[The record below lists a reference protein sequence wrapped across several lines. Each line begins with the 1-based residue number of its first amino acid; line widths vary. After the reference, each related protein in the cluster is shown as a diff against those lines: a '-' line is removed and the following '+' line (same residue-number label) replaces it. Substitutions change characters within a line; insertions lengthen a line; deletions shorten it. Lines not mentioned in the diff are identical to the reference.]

1 MKVLLHSS
9 RLPFALVAALV
20 CAITVSSSTTSCAAF
35 VANCPQLVFYST
47 ISRHHPLS
55 MAQDS
60 NSNDNNDD
68 NDSKGTSNE
77 NNKDNKRI
85 TKRNDTVTISTSWL
99 VSKARL
105 EHHHTQQLLRR
116 PPLKLP
122 YTTSQKW
129 IQHNFSIKTKEE
141 FEQLVM
147 DGDIKNVYISKRP
160 EEYYGRRG
168 EWISWEHY
176 LLGSVVEDGE
186 GGVNRRNGTE
196 SLLKWQ

>member
-9 RLPFALVAALV
+9 RLPFALMAALV
-20 CAITVSSSTTSCAAF
+20 CAIIVSSSTTSCVAF

-60 NSNDNNDD
+60 NSDDNN
-68 NDSKGTSNE
+68 SKDTSNE
-77 NNKDNKRI
+77 NNNDKDKRI

-141 FEQLVM
+141 FDQLVEN
-147 DGDIKNVYISKRP
+147 GDIKNVYISKRP

-168 EWISWEHY
+168 EWISWDHY
-176 LLGSVVEDGE
+176 LLGSVVEDEVG
-186 GGVNRRNGTE
+186 RRNGTE

>member
-9 RLPFALVAALV
+9 RLPFALMAALV
-20 CAITVSSSTTSCAAF
+20 CAIIVSSSTTSCVAF

-47 ISRHHPLS
+47 ISRHYPLS

-60 NSNDNNDD
+60 NSDDNN
-68 NDSKGTSNE
+68 SKDTSNE
-77 NNKDNKRI
+77 NNNDKDKRI

-141 FEQLVM
+141 FDQLVEN
-147 DGDIKNVYISKRP
+147 GDIKNVYISKRP

-168 EWISWEHY
+168 EWISWDHY
-176 LLGSVVEDGE
+176 LLGSVVEDEVG
-186 GGVNRRNGTE
+186 RRNGTE

>member
-1 MKVLLHSS
+1 MKVLLHSR

-20 CAITVSSSTTSCAAF
+20 CAIIVSSSTTSCVAF

-60 NSNDNNDD
+60 NSNGENN
-68 NDSKGTSNE
+68 SKDTSNE
-77 NNKDNKRI
+77 SNSDKDKRI

-186 GGVNRRNGTE
+186 GGVVRNGTE

>member
-9 RLPFALVAALV
+9 RLPFALMAALV
-20 CAITVSSSTTSCAAF
+20 CAIIVSSSTTSCVAF

-60 NSNDNNDD
+60 NSD
-68 NDSKGTSNE
+68 NE
-77 NNKDNKRI
+77 NNNDKDKRL

-141 FEQLVM
+141 FEELVM
-147 DGDIKNVYISKRP
+147 DGSIKNVYISKRP

-176 LLGSVVEDGE
+176 LLGSVVEDE
-186 GGVNRRNGTE
+186 VRRNGTE